1 MKNTFKVVLIVLI
14 STVVIL
20 VISLIFPKDKE
31 KKSDESGGETIVQEK
46 NDLEKAEEFAEEM
59 KPKVEERLHKIDI
72 HNFIKTITFDKG
84 VNVNPMG
91 YIIIRGYI
99 NGKPEK
105 YDFSASLEYR
115 SKEVGTMTFSSELS
129 YRFKDW
135 DKFKDE
141 PELKENYLKRLSKK
155 EREQYLKDIGEK
167 E

>member
-1 MKNTFKVVLIVLI
+1 MRNTLKFCIIIVVTFI
-14 STVVIL
+14 SITVFVVEFIHQ
-20 VISLIFPKDKE
+20 SF
-31 KKSDESGGETIVQEK
+31 SDEVVKEK
-46 NDLEKAEEFAEEM
+46 NDLEQAEEM

-72 HNFIKTITFDKG
+72 HNFIKTITFDKR

-99 NGKPEK
+99 NGNPEK

-115 SKEVGTMTFSSELS
+115 SKEVGTMTFSPELS

-141 PELKENYLKRLSKK
+141 PELKENYLKRLSEK

-167 E
+167 

>member
-1 MKNTFKVVLIVLI
+1 MRNTLKFSIIIVV
-14 STVVIL
+14 T
-20 VISLIFPKDKE
+20 VISITVFIVE
-31 KKSDESGGETIVQEK
+31 FIHQSFSDEVVKEK
-46 NDLEKAEEFAEEM
+46 NDLEQAEEFAEEM

-72 HNFIKTITFDKG
+72 HNFIKTITFDKR

-91 YIIIRGYI
+91 YIIIRGHI
-99 NGKPEK
+99 NGSPEK

-115 SKEVGTMTFSSELS
+115 SKEVGTMTFSPELS

-155 EREQYLKDIGEK
+155 EREQYLKDIGDK
-167 E
+167 

>member
-1 MKNTFKVVLIVLI
+1 MRNTLKFSIIIVVA
-14 STVVIL
+14 
-20 VISLIFPKDKE
+20 VISVTVFVVKYIHQSF
-31 KKSDESGGETIVQEK
+31 SDEVVQEK
-46 NDLEKAEEFAEEM
+46 SDQEKAEEFAEKM
-59 KPKVEERLHKIDI
+59 KPKIEERLHEEDI
-72 HNFIKTITFDKG
+72 HNFIRTITFDKG

-99 NGKPEK
+99 NGNPEK

-115 SKEVGTMTFSSELS
+115 SKEVGTMTFSPELS

-141 PELKENYLKRLSKK
+141 PELKENYLKRLSEK

-167 E
+167 